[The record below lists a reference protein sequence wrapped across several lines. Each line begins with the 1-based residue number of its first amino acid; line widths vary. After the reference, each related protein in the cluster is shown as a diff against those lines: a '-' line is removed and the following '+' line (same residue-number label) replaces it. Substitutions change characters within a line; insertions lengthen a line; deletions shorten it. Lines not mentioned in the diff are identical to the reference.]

1 MKSISQWL
9 LCTALLA
16 PSMAAADELQ
26 YAVSFH
32 LQDRNDL
39 GVATGLIT
47 TDGTL
52 GALQPANIVDWQITV
67 TDIFALFP
75 PTVFFSDTFGASTN
89 GTLSFSPDQLIATSL
104 DLIFEPASA
113 PINPASP
120 NTIIS
125 TGFLTF
131 ADPSNSTGVFGFTG
145 RGICTAPCNPPY
157 LTQIGSAEQFF
168 SAPVAFASVPSPIAG
183 AGLPGLI
190 LASGGLVGWWRPR
203 R

>member
-75 PTVFFSDTFGASTN
+75 PTVFSVTPLEQARTG
-89 GTLSFSPDQLIATSL
+89 LSVFL
-104 DLIFEPASA
+104 
-113 PINPASP
+113 PIN
-120 NTIIS
+120 
-125 TGFLTF
+125 
-131 ADPSNSTGVFGFTG
+131 
-145 RGICTAPCNPPY
+145 
-157 LTQIGSAEQFF
+157 
-168 SAPVAFASVPSPIAG
+168 
-183 AGLPGLI
+183 
-190 LASGGLVGWWRPR
+190 
-203 R
+203 